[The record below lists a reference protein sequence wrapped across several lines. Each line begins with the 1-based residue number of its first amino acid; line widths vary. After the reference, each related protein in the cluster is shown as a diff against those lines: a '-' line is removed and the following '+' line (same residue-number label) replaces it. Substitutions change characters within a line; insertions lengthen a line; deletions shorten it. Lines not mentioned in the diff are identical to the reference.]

1 MALVLNIKE
10 GDSFFIADV
19 EYTMHR
25 VKAQNRIVLKE
36 HSFMPKLIEV
46 DDKSRIQLTEGVF
59 VQAAESWRPKVGRVA
74 IEAPKDIKILRDTLY
89 KKQP

>member
-10 GDSFFIADV
+10 GDSFFVADM

-25 VKAQNRIVLKE
+25 VVAQNRIILKE

-46 DDKSRIQLTEGVF
+46 DDKTRIKISEGVF
-59 VQAAESWRPKVGRVA
+59 VQAAESWRPKIGRVA

-89 KKQP
+89 NKG